1 MPYAVE
7 EDRGYEHLGSMH
19 SPGTVSV
26 TLTEGEDLFLS
37 ASTETWE
44 QMAALSPA
52 AAFELE
58 LTRRERLLASS
69 DEALQLP
76 ETFLLPLAAD
86 QFIVRPATRVRDEAQ
101 ARAVGADART
111 VIAGYHWFTDWGR
124 DTMISL
130 EGLALVTG
138 RHHEARDILRTFGLH
153 VRNGLIPNLFPE
165 GEREGLYHTADAT
178 MWFFHALHRY
188 DTVTGDRT
196 LVDELLPALEEIVQR
211 HREGTLFN
219 IHVDADGLLTQG
231 ADGVQLTW
239 MDALVD
245 GWVVTPR
252 RGKPVEIN
260 ALWHNA
266 LVLLASWMVRA
277 GRGMLAEDIAREAH
291 RCRESFNARFWNAS
305 RQRLY
310 DVVDGERGD
319 DDACRPNQIVALAV
333 THSPLERD
341 YWEPVL
347 NSVAS
352 ELLTPV
358 GLRTLSPAHPDY
370 KRRYFGALRARDAAY
385 HQGTVW
391 PWLIGS
397 FIDAWLAV
405 HPDDAEGARTLLSP
419 LLAHVTSAASVGS
432 ISEIFDAEA
441 PFTARGCVAQA
452 WSVAEVS
459 RALVK
464 LASLWAGAGR
474 RRGRYMRTGD
484 ARAAGDATRATPC
497 CRPWVTGDVTWV
509 YEQVFETTFTL
520 VTFSVAA
527 EAEPVALPAVA
538 APVVP
543 AVVPAPVVPAVPVV
557 PAPVVPAVLP
567 EVVAPALVMLP
578 ALGSIVPV
586 SSTFW
591 LTYWLS
597 TTVDPAFSISVL
609 CAPMVAVE
617 PVLPVRARWC
627 RCAARARTGLDL
639 RQHEPATGPCGPGG
653 ARGPWRQPSSA
664 LGVLGVVLPIEPLAL
679 EGTRHPVTVMVLPAC
694 ALGVVCAGGVVGEVD
709 GVEVL

>member
-1 MPYAVE
+1 MDFCIQAGLPQWTFELQEGAFIEQSVMMPNGQNTVHLRYRLTGSVPSVTLRLKPWLDFRPHEGLLTPEQSRSYVSADVAPAGYEFKRADDPLVLRLQVTGADASALAATPDEWNLVPYAVE

-26 TLTEGEDLFLS
+26 TLTEGTDVFLS

-44 QMAALSPA
+44 QVAALSPA

-188 DTVTGDRT
+188 DTVTGDRS

-277 GRGMLAEDIAREAH
+277 GRGVLAEDIAREAH

-319 DDACRPNQIVALAV
+319 DDACRPNQVVALAV
-333 THSPLERD
+333 THSPLKRD

-370 KRRYFGALRARDAAY
+370 KRRYFGDLRIARCCLSPGDGMAMADRIVHRRVAGGASRRCGGRTHTALAAAGPRDFGGD
-385 HQGTVW
+385 HG
-391 PWLIGS
+391 
-397 FIDAWLAV
+397 IDQRDLRRGGAV
-405 HPDDAEGARTLLSP
+405 HGTRLRGTSVERGGGVEGFGETGRPQEGA
-419 LLAHVTSAASVGS
+419 G
-432 ISEIFDAEA
+432 
-441 PFTARGCVAQA
+441 
-452 WSVAEVS
+452 
-459 RALVK
+459 
-464 LASLWAGAGR
+464 GR
-474 RRGRYMRTGD
+474 HSRYMTTGD
-484 ARAAGDATRATPC
+484 A
-497 CRPWVTGDVTWV
+497 
-509 YEQVFETTFTL
+509 
-520 VTFSVAA
+520 
-527 EAEPVALPAVA
+527 
-538 APVVP
+538 
-543 AVVPAPVVPAVPVV
+543 
-557 PAPVVPAVLP
+557 
-567 EVVAPALVMLP
+567 
-578 ALGSIVPV
+578 
-586 SSTFW
+586 
-591 LTYWLS
+591 
-597 TTVDPAFSISVL
+597 
-609 CAPMVAVE
+609 
-617 PVLPVRARWC
+617 
-627 RCAARARTGLDL
+627 
-639 RQHEPATGPCGPGG
+639 
-653 ARGPWRQPSSA
+653 
-664 LGVLGVVLPIEPLAL
+664 
-679 EGTRHPVTVMVLPAC
+679 
-694 ALGVVCAGGVVGEVD
+694 
-709 GVEVL
+709 

>member
-1 MPYAVE
+1 VPYAVE
-7 EDRGYEHLGSMH
+7 EDRGYENLGSMH
-19 SPGTVSV
+19 SPGTITVQ
-26 TLTEGEDLFLS
+26 LTVGEDLFVS
-37 ASTETWE
+37 ATTETWE
-44 QMAALSPA
+44 QMTALSPA

-58 LTRRERLLASS
+58 WTRRERLLASS
-69 DEALQLP
+69 DAALQLP
-76 ETFLLPLAAD
+76 DTFLLPLAAD

-188 DTVTGDRT
+188 DTVTGDRS
-196 LVDELLPALEEIVQR
+196 LVDELLPVLEEIVLR

-231 ADGVQLTW
+231 AEGVQLTW

-277 GRGMLAEDIAREAH
+277 GRGVLAEDIAREAR
-291 RCRESFNARFWNAS
+291 RCRDSFNARFWNAS
-305 RQRLY
+305 RRRLY
-310 DVVDGERGD
+310 DVVDGTHGD
-319 DDACRPNQIVALAV
+319 DDACRPNQIVALALA
-333 THSPLERD
+333 HSPLERE

-347 NSVAS
+347 GSVADA
-352 ELLTPV
+352 LLTPV
-358 GLRTLSPAHPDY
+358 GLRTLSPEHSDY
-370 KRRYFGALRARDAAY
+370 KRRYFGDLRSRDAAY

-397 FIDAWLAV
+397 FVDAWLAV

-419 LLAHVTSAASVGS
+419 LLAHLTSAACVGS
-432 ISEIFDAEA
+432 ISEVFDAEA

-464 LASLWAGAGR
+464 LA
-474 RRGRYMRTGD
+474 
-484 ARAAGDATRATPC
+484 
-497 CRPWVTGDVTWV
+497 
-509 YEQVFETTFTL
+509 
-520 VTFSVAA
+520 
-527 EAEPVALPAVA
+527 
-538 APVVP
+538 
-543 AVVPAPVVPAVPVV
+543 
-557 PAPVVPAVLP
+557 
-567 EVVAPALVMLP
+567 
-578 ALGSIVPV
+578 
-586 SSTFW
+586 
-591 LTYWLS
+591 
-597 TTVDPAFSISVL
+597 
-609 CAPMVAVE
+609 
-617 PVLPVRARWC
+617 
-627 RCAARARTGLDL
+627 
-639 RQHEPATGPCGPGG
+639 
-653 ARGPWRQPSSA
+653 
-664 LGVLGVVLPIEPLAL
+664 
-679 EGTRHPVTVMVLPAC
+679 
-694 ALGVVCAGGVVGEVD
+694 AGGRHQAGT
-709 GVEVL
+709 

>member
-1 MPYAVE
+1 MTTRALLLLKKHRPTLQGGDAPLEWLVTNGLGGYASGSVDGPPTRRFHGLLVAAHPAPVGRVLLLHALEEVVELPDGRAGCLRPGRDADPPPIGRMDFCIQAGLPQWTFELQEGACIEQSVMMPNGQNTVHLRYRLTGSVPSVTLRLKPWLDFRPHEGLLTPEQSRSYVGAGVAPACYEFKRADDPLVLRLQVTGADASALTPAPDNWNLVPYAVE

-26 TLTEGEDLFLS
+26 TLTEGEDVFLS

-44 QMAALSPA
+44 QMAALSPT

-58 LTRRERLLASS
+58 WTRRERLLASS

-76 ETFLLPLAAD
+76 DTFLLPLAAD

-188 DTVTGDRT
+188 DTVTGDRS

-319 DDACRPNQIVALAV
+319 DDACRPNQVVALAV

-370 KRRYFGALRARDAAY
+370 KRRYFGDLRSRDAAY

-397 FIDAWLAV
+397 FIDAWLVV
-405 HPDDAEGARTLLSP
+405 HPDDAGGARTLLSP
-419 LLAHVTSAASVGS
+419 LLAHVTSAASMGS

-464 LASLWAGAGR
+464 LAA
-474 RRGRYMRTGD
+474 RGRAPAAD
-484 ARAAGDATRATPC
+484 AAGT
-497 CRPWVTGDVTWV
+497 
-509 YEQVFETTFTL
+509 
-520 VTFSVAA
+520 
-527 EAEPVALPAVA
+527 
-538 APVVP
+538 
-543 AVVPAPVVPAVPVV
+543 
-557 PAPVVPAVLP
+557 
-567 EVVAPALVMLP
+567 
-578 ALGSIVPV
+578 
-586 SSTFW
+586 
-591 LTYWLS
+591 
-597 TTVDPAFSISVL
+597 
-609 CAPMVAVE
+609 
-617 PVLPVRARWC
+617 
-627 RCAARARTGLDL
+627 
-639 RQHEPATGPCGPGG
+639 
-653 ARGPWRQPSSA
+653 
-664 LGVLGVVLPIEPLAL
+664 
-679 EGTRHPVTVMVLPAC
+679 
-694 ALGVVCAGGVVGEVD
+694 
-709 GVEVL
+709 